1 MALWKLQSGDRVRA
15 ARTIRAGTRKR
26 AIYRNTEGTV
36 LSSSGGTASVQWDD
50 SSIFVSV
57 PTSALTPLPT
67 FSFRSVP
74 TSVLTP
80 LPTFSFRNGARSAE
94 SVTILT
100 IAALLRFESIQ
111 DLLIALGYE
120 DRQEAHAMINPMT
133 THVIDFEKIAGRSV
147 FEFVRWGLAQGWLAT
162 HVKKDPKV

>member
-15 ARTIRAGTRKR
+15 ARTIRDGTRKR
-26 AIYRNTEGTV
+26 TIYRNTEGTV
-36 LSSSGGTASVQWDD
+36 LSSSGGTSSVQWDD

-67 FSFRSVP
+67 FSFR
-74 TSVLTP
+74 
-80 LPTFSFRNGARSAE
+80 NAARSAE

-147 FEFVRWGLAQGWLAT
+147 FEFVRWGLAKGWLAT
-162 HVKKDPKV
+162 HVKKDPTV

>member
-1 MALWKLQSGDRVRA
+1 MATLTPKLQRGDRVRA
-15 ARTIRAGTRKR
+15 ARTIRDGTRKR
-26 AIYRNTEGTV
+26 TIYRNTEGTV

-67 FSFRSVP
+67 
-74 TSVLTP
+74 L
-80 LPTFSFRNGARSAE
+80 SFRNGARSAE

-100 IAALLRFESIQ
+100 VAALLRFESIQ

-147 FEFVRWGLAQGWLAT
+147 FEFVRWGLAKSWLTT
-162 HVKKDPKV
+162 HVKKDPPV